1 MSSVSKL
8 SEAFLELEAKSR
20 SRKTQQRLGQQT
32 LGAEQEPEEIS
43 YAPQGLGEVFA
54 ESVRGGTA
62 QLTSD
67 FNRFSAIGSTLT
79 GNTQKADNSLA
90 IANSFDEYSSEVFSK
105 IEPFESFLNEPT
117 IGGFFTQVVKSIG
130 QFTPMATSSI
140 ASGFG
145 GAAVGL
151 LGKTTL
157 RASSKFAVNKMY
169 EEAAKKAAT
178 NPALLTASERA
189 ILNEGYG
196 YLKYMK
202 RGGIAGAFG
211 QEYVIGSA
219 QSAAEFEEAGRELT
233 PLEAYQSLLLGVP
246 QAALGTA
253 SEVVFANALLKNALA
268 GTPLAKL
275 NQKVKLQGEASLTA
289 KEAAAFDIVKKINSG
304 TKLSAAESKAIAKYI
319 GPEKNLFATLV
330 TDIGKGFGVSA
341 TTEGITEVAQEGL
354 QIAQR
359 FTIDDEYTAGEAKL
373 RLAEAGFAGFFAGG
387 ARGGA
392 GGVATSIINQA
403 RAYTEQGQA
412 VRAQMNNEKVS
423 KGQGETFST
432 KSSAQINAEIDTG
445 KTAVFL
451 PGLDNINQVPTG
463 TNLSKFQNIDSLR
476 HQGGLL
482 IGDEQA
488 LKPVRTLINKKD
500 VSGVSNNP
508 SNFAAINNAVFSL
521 LNGEDVNGTQPADT
535 IVTATNREGVVIAT
549 KKTDSANKD
558 SVKQELEQRYP
569 NSEVSDRPISEVV
582 EERNMSNMF
591 EDFDLDDPETQ
602 QAQAEGT
609 VEEAVTEPTTE
620 ITEDQQTLPPEVLR
634 RTVVDEKTNQVK
646 GLEETPI
653 SYAKTEFIPDPNSTK
668 AEDQELIRL
677 RQEYVNQ
684 LQTAEE
690 KAFWDPEV
698 GPKPVNQLSGAALR
712 QFNQQKRLNPDL
724 VIGTSPNDSSRFSF
738 FTYSDQNTQTQ
749 VREAVTTAVLE
760 AIRSSTQATDGWQIK
775 VTDPNAT
782 AKIGFGNRRVDF
794 ANANVDVN
802 MQTLLNYGLR
812 TFQQEAFS
820 EAVSSAGT
828 FDRALASTILPILET
843 LKANGYAVQ
852 VRDANGNFVD
862 AVDQANLSLTTPIVN
877 RQQGAVSAEALLQG
891 PATEPVANQ
900 QDREQFRNI
909 FEQVKEENQ
918 NIPINQAVVDVAKSR
933 YQAQGG
939 NMAIF
944 KGPNENYRTS
954 ADIAA
959 TEFDP
964 DQQTDPAAFATQMPT
979 RDPNES
985 LEDFRAR
992 VRAAETTPTG
1002 ESTEVETMAEQTDK
1016 VEGPTN
1022 PGDRKLPSTRI
1033 NIESTQ
1039 SGFTE
1044 SVNRRGNLV
1053 DRTTGRRRAQE
1064 TRRAAQAQ
1072 AARRAEPT
1080 TPFQDTPTITIEEG
1094 VEASDRAASIFDL
1107 RDATGSFVSGKVFI
1121 EGLSKKFT
1129 NTFKSKR
1136 KVFVVSSN
1144 EDVQFAF
1151 DNKSYKDANG
1161 NEISPNDLIKQ
1172 KQTEMQSTPDNFG
1185 KVISFGNA
1193 SVVILNENS
1202 FNINQVTRTEE
1213 GIAGQISLSYAL
1225 GHELGHI
1232 LYKQEIGR
1240 LKQNKN
1246 LFDSVYK
1253 AFLADRDK
1261 KNVKQYDGEFGFEEW
1276 YSDQM
1281 SMHLLDQAETVG
1293 RNKISAR
1300 VYNYFDRLAK
1310 AIKRFFS
1317 GLHTDIQN
1325 RYGQGINPQFNEYVN
1340 GVTQQYKNGL
1350 TPEEIPISVKQSIQ
1364 IDDMVAGAE
1373 NFIGNFVGRKN
1384 AVRFGA
1390 QMKKILTSV
1399 TETQAAKDITD
1410 FTYRYL
1416 GAADNYLRRLAP
1428 ELGKSLYSRSQSQE
1442 KMGYF
1447 NRYPLIQNEWQSKF
1461 YGIFNFEGFN
1471 PTDAELSFVD
1481 QVLAEAEAL
1490 AAPGADRSNPTY
1502 PESLKVLEYFDD
1514 FWDNYIAVREPGLK
1528 DFKNAFFFTRQFDI
1542 AKLENEPAA
1551 RSKLVDILEE
1561 ANPTEDRNVL
1571 EDAVEKMIGLNET
1584 TDAVFE
1590 DTAGISEI
1598 SIGMQKERKDLF
1610 KNIQDNTKLRDTG
1623 DGIDVLVP
1631 AHQAVRKY
1639 IDNIVKKTEY
1649 RQSVKATLQPTDVN
1663 RLGPEFD
1670 DLKKVY
1676 EANQKKGEPT
1686 VVSGAEATHVILNR
1700 IEDPKRR
1707 ANARKAVQAMLGKA
1721 GLDMPGWL
1729 RTTQS
1734 YLLALNVA
1742 TYLTFATVASLPDL
1756 AGPTLRSKE
1765 MFLMSKTFRTEMG
1778 KYFTD
1783 RKEMEQFA
1791 RDVGVVGF
1799 DSIAHMYI
1807 NAGELGYMTERTKFY
1822 TQKFFKYTGLEW
1834 YTNFTRI
1841 FAAGMGKQFLIKNA
1855 NEDSAKSR
1863 EYLAELGVTA
1873 ADIKAVQAADFSLDS
1888 EAGAKVKQAIG
1899 RFVEESIVRP
1909 NAAERPVWASNP
1921 YTALIFQLKSFFYA
1935 YGKNIVGGVIRN
1947 TESSFRRDG
1956 KISTAAMPAVYAA
1969 TSLLPLAMIGMELRE
1984 LIKFLFSPV
1993 TGAIDFNER
2002 TDALAFDTNKF
2013 RTNDMDYGE
2022 YLLESADRSGIFGAF
2037 TMLFPMMEAGRFG
2050 DEFYTPILGPTA
2062 QRVEDIL
2069 KGDFQVKDLYPFAGS
2084 F

>member
-20 SRKTQQRLGQQT
+20 SRQTLNRLGQQT
-32 LGAEQEPEEIS
+32 LGVEQEPEEIS
-43 YAPQGLGEVFA
+43 YAPQGLGQVFA
-54 ESVRGGTA
+54 DAVRGGTA

-79 GNTQKADNSLA
+79 GDTQKADNSLA
-90 IANSFDEYSSEVFSK
+90 IANSFDEYSSEVFNQ
-105 IEPFESFLNEPT
+105 IQPFESFLNEPT
-117 IGGFFTQVVKSIG
+117 VGGFFTQVVKSIG

-157 RASSKFAVNKMY
+157 RAGSKFAVNKMY

-178 NPALLTASERA
+178 NPALLSASERA

-202 RGGIAGAFG
+202 RGGVAGAFG

-289 KEAAAFDIVKKINSG
+289 KEAAAFDIVKKINNG
-304 TKLSAAESKAIAKYI
+304 TKLSADESRAIAKFV
-319 GPEKNLFATLV
+319 GPEKNMFANLI
-330 TDIGKGFGVSA
+330 TDLGKGFAVSG
-341 TTEGITEVAQEGL
+341 TTEGITEIAQEGL
-354 QIAQR
+354 QIGQR
-359 FTIDDEYTAGEAKL
+359 FAIDDKYTAAEAKL

-392 GGVATSIINQA
+392 GGIATSIINQA

-412 VRAQMNNEKVS
+412 VEAQINNERVS
-423 KGQGETFST
+423 KGEGETFST
-432 KSSAQINAEIDTG
+432 KTSAQINAEIEAG
-445 KTAVFL
+445 KSAVFL
-451 PGLDNINQVPTG
+451 PGIDNINQVPAG
-463 TNLSKFQNIDSLR
+463 TSLSKFQNLDSIP

-482 IGDEQA
+482 VGEEQA
-488 LKPVRTLINKKD
+488 LKPVRNLLNKKD
-500 VSGVSNNP
+500 ISG
-508 SNFAAINNAVFSL
+508 AGNNANNFEAVNDAVSTL
-521 LNGEDVNGTQPADT
+521 LNGEDINGTEPADT
-535 IVTATNREGVVIAT
+535 IVTATNSEGIVIAT

-569 NSEVSDRPISEVV
+569 NAQVSDRPISETI
-582 EERNMSNMF
+582 EERNMTNMF
-591 EDFDLDDPETQ
+591 EDFDLDDPEVQ

-609 VEEAVTEPTTE
+609 VEEEAVTEPTIDAEDINPEE
-620 ITEDQQTLPPEVLR
+620 ITEDQQTLPPEVIR

-653 SYAKTEFIPDPNSTK
+653 SYAKTNFIPDPNSTK

-677 RQEYVNQ
+677 RQEYIDQ

-690 KAFWDPEV
+690 KAFWNPEV
-698 GPKPVNQLSGAALR
+698 GPKPVNQLSGSALR
-712 QFNQQKRLNPDL
+712 QFNQQKKLNKDL

-738 FTYSDQNTQTQ
+738 FTYADQSAQTQ
-749 VREAVTTAVLE
+749 IQIAVTVAVLE
-760 AIRSSTQATDGWQIK
+760 AIRNSTQATDGWQVK
-775 VTDPNAT
+775 VTDPNAP
-782 AKIGFGNRRVDF
+782 AKIGFGNRKVDF
-794 ANANVDVN
+794 ANSTVDVN

-820 EAVSSAGT
+820 EAVPSAGT

-843 LKANGYAVQ
+843 LKANGYVVQ
-852 VRDANGNFVD
+852 VRDAEGNFVD
-862 AVDQANLSLTTPIVN
+862 AVDQANLAVTTPIVN
-877 RQQGAVSAEALLQG
+877 RQQGAVSAETLLQG

-900 QDREQFRNI
+900 QDREQFRTI

-918 NIPINQAVVDVAKSR
+918 NTPINQAVVDVAKSR

-954 ADIAA
+954 ADIAI
-959 TEFDP
+959 TEFDSSQQIETD
-964 DQQTDPAAFATQMPT
+964 DQT
-979 RDPNES
+979 E
-985 LEDFRAR
+985 LERMQDQ
-992 VRAAETTPTG
+992 P
-1002 ESTEVETMAEQTDK
+1002 VE

-1033 NIESTQ
+1033 NIESTR

-1044 SVNRRGNLV
+1044 SVQRRGNVV

-1072 AARRAEPT
+1072 AARAQTRVPPFQEPT
-1080 TPFQDTPTITIEEG
+1080 PTVTIEEG
-1094 VEASDRAASIFDL
+1094 IEASDRAASIFDL
-1107 RDATGSFVSGKVFI
+1107 RDAAGSFVSGKVFI

-1129 NTFKSKR
+1129 STFKSKR

-1151 DNKSYKDANG
+1151 DNKTYKDANG

-1172 KQTEMQSTPDNFG
+1172 KQTEMQSNTDNFG

-1193 SVVILNENS
+1193 SVIILNENS
-1202 FNINQVTRTEE
+1202 VNINQVTRTEE
-1213 GIAGQISLSYAL
+1213 GIAGQILLSYAL
-1225 GHELGHI
+1225 GHELGHV

-1246 LFDSVYK
+1246 LFDSLYK

-1281 SMHLLDQAETVG
+1281 SMHLLDQAQTVG
-1293 RNKISAR
+1293 RNKLSAR
-1300 VYNYFDRLAK
+1300 VYSYFDRLAK
-1310 AIKRFFS
+1310 AIKRFF
-1317 GLHTDIQN
+1317 GVLHTDIQN

-1340 GVTQQYKNGL
+1340 GITQQYKNGL

-1373 NFIGNFVGRKN
+1373 NFIGSFVGRKN

-1399 TETQAAKDITD
+1399 TETQMAKDITD

-1416 GAADNYLRRLAP
+1416 APADNYLRRLAP
-1428 ELGKSLYSRSQSQE
+1428 GLGRALYSRSQSQE
-1442 KMGYF
+1442 RMGYF
-1447 NRYPLIQNEWQSKF
+1447 NKYPLIQNEWQSKF
-1461 YGIFNFEGFN
+1461 YAIFNFEGFN
-1471 PTDAELSFVD
+1471 PTDAELTFVD

-1490 AAPGADRSNPTY
+1490 AALPESQRSNPTY

-1514 FWDNYIAVREPGLK
+1514 FWENYIAVREPGLK
-1528 DFKNAFFFTRQFDI
+1528 NFKNAYFFTRQFDI

-1551 RSKLVDILEE
+1551 RSKLVDILQE

-1571 EDAVEKMIGLNET
+1571 EDAVEKMIGLNEA

-1610 KNIQDNTKLRDTG
+1610 KNITDNTKLRDTG
-1623 DGIDVLVP
+1623 DGIDLLVP

-1649 RQSVKATLQPTDVN
+1649 RQSVKTQLSKKDVD
-1663 RLGPEFD
+1663 RLGPEFST
-1670 DLKKVY
+1670 LKEIY
-1676 EANQKKGEPT
+1676 EANQRKGEPT
-1686 VVSGAEATHVILNR
+1686 IISGAEATHVVLNR
-1700 IEDPKRR
+1700 ISDPKKR

-1765 MFLMSKTFRTEMG
+1765 MFLLSKTFRTEMG

-1783 RKEMEQFA
+1783 KKEMEQFA

-1841 FAAGMGKQFLIKNA
+1841 FAAGMGKQFLIKHA
-1855 NEDSAKSR
+1855 NDNSAKSK

-1873 ADIKAVQAADFSLDS
+1873 AEVKQVQAADFAFDS
-1888 EAGAKVKQAIG
+1888 KAGDKVKQAIG

-1935 YGKNIVGGVIRN
+1935 YGKNIVGGVVRN
-1947 TESSFRRDG
+1947 TQSTFRRDG
-1956 KISTAAMPAVYAA
+1956 KISTSAMPAVYAA

-2002 TDALAFDTNKF
+2002 TDALAFDTSKF
-2013 RTNDMDYGE
+2013 RTNDMDYSE
-2022 YLLESADRSGIFGAF
+2022 YLLESADRAGIFGAF
-2037 TMLFPMMEAGRFG
+2037 TMIFPMMEAGRFG

>member
-20 SRKTQQRLGQQT
+20 SRQTLNRLGQQT
-32 LGAEQEPEEIS
+32 LGVEQEPEEIS
-43 YAPQGLGEVFA
+43 YAPQGLGQVFA
-54 ESVRGGTA
+54 DAVRGGTA

-79 GNTQKADNSLA
+79 GDTQKADNSLA
-90 IANSFDEYSSEVFSK
+90 IANSFDEYSSEVFNQ
-105 IEPFESFLNEPT
+105 IQPFESFLNEPT
-117 IGGFFTQVVKSIG
+117 VGGFFTQVVKSIG

-157 RASSKFAVNKMY
+157 RAGSKFAVNKMY

-178 NPALLTASERA
+178 TPALLTASERA

-202 RGGIAGAFG
+202 RGGVAGAFG

-275 NQKVKLQGEASLTA
+275 NQKVKLQGEASLTG
-289 KEAAAFDIVKKINSG
+289 KEAAAFDIVKKINNG
-304 TKLSAAESKAIAKYI
+304 TKLSADESRAIAKFV
-319 GPEKNLFATLV
+319 GPEKNMFANLI
-330 TDIGKGFGVSA
+330 TDLGKGFAVSG
-341 TTEGITEVAQEGL
+341 TTEGITEIAQEGL
-354 QIAQR
+354 QIGQR
-359 FTIDDEYTAGEAKL
+359 FAIDDKYTAAEAKL

-392 GGVATSIINQA
+392 GGIATSIINQA

-412 VRAQMNNEKVS
+412 VEAQINNEKVS
-423 KGQGETFST
+423 KGEGETFST
-432 KSSAQINAEIDTG
+432 KTSAQINAEMDAG
-445 KTAVFL
+445 KPAVFL
-451 PGLDNINQVPTG
+451 PGIDNINQVPAG
-463 TNLSKFQNIDSLR
+463 TSLSKFQNLDSIP

-482 IGDEQA
+482 VGEEQA
-488 LKPVRTLINKKD
+488 LKPVRNLLNKKD
-500 VSGVSNNP
+500 ISG
-508 SNFAAINNAVFSL
+508 AGNNANNFEAVNDAVSTL
-521 LNGEDVNGTQPADT
+521 LNGEDINGTEPADT
-535 IVTATNREGVVIAT
+535 IVTATNSEGIVIAT

-569 NSEVSDRPISEVV
+569 NAQVSDRPISETI
-582 EERNMSNMF
+582 EERNMTNMF
-591 EDFDLDDPETQ
+591 EDFDLDDPEVQ

-609 VEEAVTEPTTE
+609 VEEEAVTEPTTE
-620 ITEDQQTLPPEVLR
+620 ITEDQQTLPPEVIR

-653 SYAKTEFIPDPNSTK
+653 SYAKTDFVPDPNSTK

-677 RQEYVNQ
+677 RQEYVDQ

-690 KAFWDPEV
+690 KAFWNPEV
-698 GPKPVNQLSGAALR
+698 GPKPVNQLSGSALR
-712 QFNQQKRLNPDL
+712 QFNQQKKLNKDL

-738 FTYSDQNTQTQ
+738 FTYADQSAQTQ
-749 VREAVTTAVLE
+749 IQVAVTTAVLE
-760 AIRSSTQATDGWQIK
+760 AIRSSTQATDGWQVK
-775 VTDPNAT
+775 VTDPNAP

-794 ANANVDVN
+794 ANSTVDVN

-918 NIPINQAVVDVAKSR
+918 NTPINQAVVDVAKSR

-954 ADIAA
+954 ADIAI
-959 TEFDP
+959 TEFDSSQQIETD
-964 DQQTDPAAFATQMPT
+964 DQT
-979 RDPNES
+979 E
-985 LEDFRAR
+985 LERMQDQ
-992 VRAAETTPTG
+992 P
-1002 ESTEVETMAEQTDK
+1002 VE
-1016 VEGPTN
+1016 VEGPTD

-1044 SVNRRGNLV
+1044 SVQRRGNVV

-1072 AARRAEPT
+1072 AARAQTRVP
-1080 TPFQDTPTITIEEG
+1080 PFQESTPTVTIEEG
-1094 VEASDRAASIFDL
+1094 IEASDRAASIFDL
-1107 RDATGSFVSGKVFI
+1107 RDAAGSVVSGKVFI

-1129 NTFKSKR
+1129 STFKSKR

-1151 DNKSYKDANG
+1151 DNKTYKDANG

-1172 KQTEMQSTPDNFG
+1172 KQTEMQSNTDNFG

-1193 SVVILNENS
+1193 SVIILNENS
-1202 FNINQVTRTEE
+1202 VNINQVTRTEE
-1213 GIAGQISLSYAL
+1213 GIAGQILLSYAL
-1225 GHELGHI
+1225 GHELGHV

-1246 LFDSVYK
+1246 LFDSLYK

-1281 SMHLLDQAETVG
+1281 SMHLLDQAQIVG
-1293 RNKISAR
+1293 RNKLSAR
-1300 VYNYFDRLAK
+1300 VYSYFDRLAK
-1310 AIKRFFS
+1310 AIKRFF
-1317 GLHTDIQN
+1317 GVLHTDIQN

-1373 NFIGNFVGRKN
+1373 NFIGSFVGRKN

-1399 TETQAAKDITD
+1399 TETQMAKDITD

-1416 GAADNYLRRLAP
+1416 APADNYLRRLAP
-1428 ELGKSLYSRSQSQE
+1428 GLGRALYSRSQSQE
-1442 KMGYF
+1442 RMGYF
-1447 NRYPLIQNEWQSKF
+1447 NKYPLIQNEWQSKF
-1461 YGIFNFEGFN
+1461 YAIFNFEGFN
-1471 PTDAELSFVD
+1471 PTDAELTFVD

-1490 AAPGADRSNPTY
+1490 AALPESQRSNPTY

-1514 FWDNYIAVREPGLK
+1514 FWENYIAVREPGLK
-1528 DFKNAFFFTRQFDI
+1528 NFKNAYFFTRQFDI

-1551 RSKLVDILEE
+1551 RSKLVDILQE

-1571 EDAVEKMIGLNET
+1571 EDAVEKMIGLNEA

-1610 KNIQDNTKLRDTG
+1610 KNITDNTKLRDTG
-1623 DGIDVLVP
+1623 DGIDLLVP

-1649 RQSVKATLQPTDVN
+1649 RQSVKTQLSKKDVD
-1663 RLGPEFD
+1663 RLGPEFST
-1670 DLKKVY
+1670 LKEIY
-1676 EANQKKGEPT
+1676 EANQRKGEPT
-1686 VVSGAEATHVILNR
+1686 IISGAEATHVVLNR
-1700 IEDPKRR
+1700 ISDPKKR

-1765 MFLMSKTFRTEMG
+1765 MFLLSKTFRTEMG

-1783 RKEMEQFA
+1783 KKEMEQFA

-1841 FAAGMGKQFLIKNA
+1841 FAAGMGKQFLIKHA
-1855 NEDSAKSR
+1855 NDNSAKSK

-1873 ADIKAVQAADFSLDS
+1873 AEVKQVQAADFAFDS
-1888 EAGAKVKQAIG
+1888 KAGDKVKQAIG

-1935 YGKNIVGGVIRN
+1935 YGKNIVGGVVRN
-1947 TESSFRRDG
+1947 TQSTFRRDG
-1956 KISTAAMPAVYAA
+1956 KISTSAMPAVYAA

-2002 TDALAFDTNKF
+2002 TDALAFDTSKF
-2013 RTNDMDYGE
+2013 RTNDMDYSE
-2022 YLLESADRSGIFGAF
+2022 YLLESADRAGIFGAF
-2037 TMLFPMMEAGRFG
+2037 TMIFPMMEAGRFG